1 MKHILIRH
9 CYNDKSFEE
18 RAARLAETI
27 KRELSLDAK
36 LMVGHVGEFSIW
48 VEDKPIARKTIFGFP
63 SEKKVVKS
71 LKKELGVN

>member
-9 CYNDKSFEE
+9 CYQNKSFEE
-18 RAARLAETI
+18 RAAKLAEVI
-27 KRELSLDAK
+27 NKEIGMKAN

-63 SEKKVVKS
+63 SDSKVIKG
-71 LKKELGVN
+71 LKKELGMN